1 MKMKLIVS
9 LTLAAGTATAAVL
22 GGQAATAPTAQTYKD
37 QLLRV
42 QEVRSAKIVTLPAKK
57 PAVRIAPR
65 RRTVARATRSYRRP
79 APVYQ
84 FSGAMHY
91 GRASWYTGG
100 YGACG
105 HALRGYYAAS
115 RTLPCGTR
123 VLVSYGSNSVVVTIE
138 DRGPQST
145 ARDLD
150 LSKSAFAALAPTS
163 KGVIWVH
170 WRVQ

>member
-1 MKMKLIVS
+1 MKLKLFFS
-9 LTLAAGTATAAVL
+9 LTIAAACATAAIL
-22 GGQAATAPTAQTYKD
+22 GGHTATAPTAATYSD
-37 QLLRV
+37 QLIRV
-42 QEVRSAKIVTLPAKK
+42 QEVHQAKVVKLPAK
-57 PAVRIAPR
+57 PVVHRAPR
-65 RRTVARATRSYRRP
+65 RPRIVARATRSYRRP
-79 APVYQ
+79 APVYH

-105 HALRGYYAAS
+105 PLHGYYAAS
-115 RTLPCGTR
+115 RTLPCGTH
-123 VLVSYGSNSVVVTIE
+123 VLVSYGGHSVVVTIM

-145 ARDLD
+145 SRDLD
-150 LSKSAFAALAPTS
+150 LSRSAFEALAPTS

>member
-1 MKMKLIVS
+1 MKLKLFLS
-9 LTLAAGTATAAVL
+9 LTVAAAATTAAVL
-22 GGQAATAPTAQTYKD
+22 GGHTATAPTASTYSD
-37 QLLRV
+37 QLIRV
-42 QEVRSAKIVTLPAKK
+42 QEIHAAKVVKLPAK
-57 PAVRIAPR
+57 PAVHRAPR
-65 RRTVARATRSYRRP
+65 RRIVATRSYRRP
-79 APVYQ
+79 APPVYH
-84 FSGAMHY
+84 FSGAVHY

-115 RTLPCGTR
+115 RTLPCGTH
-123 VLVSYGSNSVVVTIE
+123 VLVSYGGHSVVVTIE

-145 ARDLD
+145 LRDLD